1 MHEWNVV
8 LTSHPNQEQ
17 RLLQEVAGLGEFQPS
32 GFREVIVGLVAD
44 LQAFLETLRQRWQT
58 QPFLPEIL
66 STVAPVRAM
75 FPFTLDDLRDRL
87 QEHLEPLAREIDG
100 RPFYVRL
107 KRRGHKGKI
116 HSQEVEQALDDFL
129 KKEIAAQGFSPVI
142 DFTEPECVVV
152 VEIIH
157 NQAGVGFVT
166 REHLARYPFL
176 LPGELGD

>member
-8 LTSHPNQEQ
+8 LTSHPKKEQ
-17 RLLQEVAGLGEFQPS
+17 RLLQELVGLGEFQPS

-44 LQAFLETLRQRWQT
+44 LQAFLEILRHRWQE
-58 QPFLPEIL
+58 QLFLPEIL

-87 QEHLEPLAREIDG
+87 QKHLEPLAREIGG

-116 HSQEVEQALDDFL
+116 HSQDVEQALDLFL
-129 KKEIAAQGFSPVI
+129 KEKIAGLGFSPVI
-142 DFTEPECVVV
+142 DFTEPECLVV
-152 VEIIH
+152 VELIH
-157 NQAGVGFVT
+157 NQCGVGLIT
-166 REHLARYPFL
+166 REDQARYPFL
-176 LPGELGD
+176 FSDQLAG